1 MIVKQQIMD
10 LIADKLEADGFFAVD
25 VTVKPGNKIEI
36 LIDSKNGVPIEYC
49 VAISRLVEHSFDR
62 EEEDFELEVSSPGIG
77 QPFKVLQQY
86 HKSMDRPVEVMDNE
100 GQIQKGILVEVTD
113 TGFVVKEEKMI
124 KPEGKKKK
132 ELQVFNHQFSFDEVK
147 RVKEILSL

>member
-1 MIVKQQIMD
+1 MIAKQQIMD
-10 LIADKLEADGFFAVD
+10 LIAEKLDADGFYAVD
-25 VTVKPGNKIEI
+25 VAVKPGNRIEI
-36 LIDSKNGVPIEYC
+36 LIDSDHGVPIEYC
-49 VAISRLVEHSFDR
+49 VEISRLVEHSFDR

-86 HKSMDRPVEVMDNE
+86 HKCLNRPVEVMDND
-100 GQIQKGILVEVTD
+100 GKVQKGILEEVTD
-113 TGFVVKEEKMI
+113 SGFVVKEEKMV

-132 ELQVFNHQFSFDEVK
+132 ELQVFHHQFSFDEVK